1 MENTLARKLKQVPE
15 GYLIIGVD
23 PHKKKHATV
32 AITQDFNVQAKFKF
46 DNAREGLEMM
56 LRQARLEMMKSA
68 CRGVMFAI
76 ETGGHYWRNV
86 AYFLD
91 EKGIPFRFIN
101 QYTLKRRREGKDLN
115 RRKNDYRDAEVAAQ
129 LLCTGEFVESVIP
142 QGVYAELRTAH
153 NGYRRLIKERTR
165 ITNLIKGLLD
175 GLFPEFVQVFKDP
188 CGLTAL
194 SVLSTCPV
202 PGVIAGMTEGEFVAT
217 IEARH
222 QGRLMRK
229 KLRALHHTAGVSIGI
244 AAGAKSLSMEISF
257 LVEKL
262 NLIERHIG
270 IIERTL
276 IRLVDATDEGK
287 YLLSI
292 RGLNYI
298 AVAGL
303 LAELGCFK
311 AYRSA
316 KQLLA
321 EAGYPNGFKVKIT
334 TPNLYVDRV
343 SIVKQYFAD
352 IGVGLEI
359 EVFDVGTFANLML
372 GHTYKDM
379 CASFGWGTTNP
390 YSAFRYAYRTSLY
403 GYSGVDDPYFDQT
416 YLDIIKTIDVHE
428 RSQKLRD
435 LRIKALGQ
443 VYWIPL
449 PTSNLYVFWQPWIKG
464 YSGEYAVGR
473 TYNYNGIWNYAW
485 IDEAEKAKLTGRE

>member
-15 GYLIIGVD
+15 GYLVIGVD
-23 PHKKKHATV
+23 PHKKRHAVV
-32 AITQDFNVQAKFKF
+32 AITQDFTIRDRFKL
-46 DNAREGLEMM
+46 DNTREGLEFLLRRVRVGM
-56 LRQARLEMMKSA
+56 LKSV

-142 QGVYAELRTAH
+142 QGIYAELRTAH
-153 NGYRRLIKERTR
+153 NGYRRLVKERTR

-194 SVLSTCPV
+194 SVLSTCTIPR
-202 PGVIAGMTEGEFVAT
+202 VIAGMAEEEFIAT
-217 IEARH
+217 VEAYH
-222 QGRLMRK
+222 QGRRLMRK
-229 KLRALHHTAGVSIGI
+229 KLRTLHSVAKTSIGI
-244 AAGAKSLSMEISF
+244 AAGAQPLSMEISF

-292 RGLNYI
+292 MGLNYI

-316 KQLLA
+316 KQMIKMTGSNPTESESAGKKGSRTPMSKQGRPVLRYCAWTAVIPMLRFNPDFRAWAKRRRERPVHANPLGGKEIVGAALNRLLRLSFA
-321 EAGYPNGFKVKIT
+321 LVK
-334 TPNLYVDRV
+334 N
-343 SIVKQYFAD
+343 
-352 IGVGLEI
+352 
-359 EVFDVGTFANLML
+359 
-372 GHTYKDM
+372 
-379 CASFGWGTTNP
+379 
-390 YSAFRYAYRTSLY
+390 
-403 GYSGVDDPYFDQT
+403 
-416 YLDIIKTIDVHE
+416 
-428 RSQKLRD
+428 
-435 LRIKALGQ
+435 
-443 VYWIPL
+443 
-449 PTSNLYVFWQPWIKG
+449 
-464 YSGEYAVGR
+464 R
-473 TYNYNGIWNYAW
+473 TYYRSPQLLQVAC
-485 IDEAEKAKLTGRE
+485 